1 MKTRIIPLF
10 VVWALILGAFN
21 MPSYGANVHE
31 NNNDVKLVG
40 NFHDISLFGNK
51 NTTFILRQLPED
63 TIDIQG
69 CIPEKVTIEKSD
81 STMII
86 STLKL
91 DTINPIQITLSAP
104 GFQNI
109 DCSFAKLLCKDTIK
123 SDSVKI
129 WIMASDA
136 KLAVKVKHLDLK
148 YEGPSLVLVGS
159 SENSDIT
166 FNGFSGDIKKVLFD
180 ANNFKT
186 QNLRLSAGVSSSI
199 HINVTDS
206 VLITGGI
213 DSDIH
218 IYK

>member
-51 NTTFILRQLPED
+51 NTTFILRQLPEYS
-63 TIDIQG
+63 IDIQG

-109 DCSFAKLLCKDTIK
+109 DCSFADDYSDTSLSDLL
-123 SDSVKI
+123 DSWAM
-129 WIMASDA
+129 WIQG
-136 KLAVKVKHLDLK
+136 K
-148 YEGPSLVLVGS
+148 YNKTTKTTTYNYMEG
-159 SENSDIT
+159 
-166 FNGFSGDIKKVLFD
+166 FNK
-180 ANNFKT
+180 
-186 QNLRLSAGVSSSI
+186 
-199 HINVTDS
+199 
-206 VLITGGI
+206 
-213 DSDIH
+213 
-218 IYK
+218 Y